1 MCSNLRGIT
10 ELEFVIQCIPR
21 ISLTKGVPQSL
32 GALSFVLL
40 IEAFNSCNY
49 LLVLSL
55 LVRDDIHRHLAD
67 SKVNNLP
74 VEVLNKETK
83 QFEKRAQG
91 SILVGDIVK
100 VNEGDIFPADLLFLR
115 SGDPKAPKSCWV
127 NTKSLDGETDNKYRQ
142 ALKVILRRRNDGQCT
157 SEKDGIPINGT
168 AEELSELQGIVNCE
182 LPNNMTN
189 DFNGTVRVMH

>member
-1 MCSNLRGIT
+1 M
-10 ELEFVIQCIPR
+10 
-21 ISLTKGVPQSL
+21 TKGVPQSL

-142 ALKVILRRRNDGQCT
+142 ALKVILRRRNDG
-157 SEKDGIPINGT
+157 
-168 AEELSELQGIVNCE
+168 
-182 LPNNMTN
+182 
-189 DFNGTVRVMH
+189 

>member
-1 MCSNLRGIT
+1 
-10 ELEFVIQCIPR
+10 
-21 ISLTKGVPQSL
+21 LTKGVPQSL

-142 ALKVILRRRNDGQCT
+142 ALKVILRRRNDG
-157 SEKDGIPINGT
+157 
-168 AEELSELQGIVNCE
+168 
-182 LPNNMTN
+182 
-189 DFNGTVRVMH
+189 

>member
-1 MCSNLRGIT
+1 M
-10 ELEFVIQCIPR
+10 
-21 ISLTKGVPQSL
+21 TKGVPQSL

-55 LVRDDIHRHLAD
+55 LERDDIHRHLAD
-67 SKVNNLP
+67 NKVNNLP

-142 ALKVILRRRNDGQCT
+142 ALKVILRRRNDG
-157 SEKDGIPINGT
+157 
-168 AEELSELQGIVNCE
+168 
-182 LPNNMTN
+182 
-189 DFNGTVRVMH
+189 

>member
-1 MCSNLRGIT
+1 M
-10 ELEFVIQCIPR
+10 
-21 ISLTKGVPQSL
+21 
-32 GALSFVLL
+32 
-40 IEAFNSCNY
+40 
-49 LLVLSL
+49 SL

-67 SKVNNLP
+67 NKVNNLP

-142 ALKVILRRRNDGQCT
+142 ALKVILRRRNDG
-157 SEKDGIPINGT
+157 
-168 AEELSELQGIVNCE
+168 
-182 LPNNMTN
+182 
-189 DFNGTVRVMH
+189 

>member
-1 MCSNLRGIT
+1 M
-10 ELEFVIQCIPR
+10 
-21 ISLTKGVPQSL
+21 TKGVPQSL

-67 SKVNNLP
+67 NKVNNLP

-142 ALKVILRRRNDGQCT
+142 ALKVILRRRNDG
-157 SEKDGIPINGT
+157 
-168 AEELSELQGIVNCE
+168 
-182 LPNNMTN
+182 
-189 DFNGTVRVMH
+189 

>member
-1 MCSNLRGIT
+1 M
-10 ELEFVIQCIPR
+10 
-21 ISLTKGVPQSL
+21 TKGVPQSL

-40 IEAFNSCNY
+40 IVAFNSCNY

-142 ALKVILRRRNDGQCT
+142 ALKVILRRRNDG
-157 SEKDGIPINGT
+157 
-168 AEELSELQGIVNCE
+168 
-182 LPNNMTN
+182 
-189 DFNGTVRVMH
+189 

>member
-1 MCSNLRGIT
+1 MGMECDVVREDYNRHQADKKSN
-10 ELEFVIQCIPR
+10 
-21 ISLTKGVPQSL
+21 
-32 GALSFVLL
+32 
-40 IEAFNSCNY
+40 
-49 LLVLSL
+49 
-55 LVRDDIHRHLAD
+55 
-67 SKVNNLP
+67 NNL

-142 ALKVILRRRNDGQCT
+142 ALKVILRRRNDG
-157 SEKDGIPINGT
+157 
-168 AEELSELQGIVNCE
+168 
-182 LPNNMTN
+182 
-189 DFNGTVRVMH
+189 

>member
-1 MCSNLRGIT
+1 M
-10 ELEFVIQCIPR
+10 
-21 ISLTKGVPQSL
+21 TKGVPQSL

-67 SKVNNLP
+67 NKVNNLP

-115 SGDPKAPKSCWV
+115 SGDP
-127 NTKSLDGETDNKYRQ
+127 RH
-142 ALKVILRRRNDGQCT
+142 RNPVG
-157 SEKDGIPINGT
+157 
-168 AEELSELQGIVNCE
+168 
-182 LPNNMTN
+182 
-189 DFNGTVRVMH
+189 

>member
-1 MCSNLRGIT
+1 M
-10 ELEFVIQCIPR
+10 
-21 ISLTKGVPQSL
+21 TKGVPQSL

-67 SKVNNLP
+67 NKVNNLP

-127 NTKSLDGETDNKYRQ
+127 NTKSLDCETDNKYRQ
-142 ALKVILRRRNDGQCT
+142 ALKVILRRKNDG
-157 SEKDGIPINGT
+157 
-168 AEELSELQGIVNCE
+168 
-182 LPNNMTN
+182 
-189 DFNGTVRVMH
+189 

>member
-1 MCSNLRGIT
+1 M
-10 ELEFVIQCIPR
+10 
-21 ISLTKGVPQSL
+21 TKGVPQSL

-100 VNEGDIFPADLLFLR
+100 VNEGEIFPADLLFLR

-142 ALKVILRRRNDGQCT
+142 ALKVILRRRNDG
-157 SEKDGIPINGT
+157 
-168 AEELSELQGIVNCE
+168 
-182 LPNNMTN
+182 
-189 DFNGTVRVMH
+189 

>member
-1 MCSNLRGIT
+1 M
-10 ELEFVIQCIPR
+10 
-21 ISLTKGVPQSL
+21 TKGVPQSL

-142 ALKVILRRRNDGQCT
+142 ALKVMLRRRNDG
-157 SEKDGIPINGT
+157 
-168 AEELSELQGIVNCE
+168 
-182 LPNNMTN
+182 
-189 DFNGTVRVMH
+189 